1 MSIRLLILDPNMAST
16 QLLAGERPA
25 FPDSL
30 WASITPPLPP
40 FPSLEGAHD
49 FDVAIVGGGFTGL
62 MAALTLR
69 LAGKRVAVLDAV
81 EPGWGASGRNNG
93 QVIPGFKWDPDVLRQ
108 RYGQDAGR
116 KLALWG
122 GDAPGLVF
130 DTIAAHGID
139 CSPVRNGWIQPA
151 YTDIAA
157 KRIGERC
164 RLWAELGAPVE
175 MIPPA
180 DVAPMLGTPIF
191 QSAWI
196 DRRGGC
202 INPLAYAR
210 GLARTA
216 QSQGAELYVRSPVV
230 SMHKKDGLWT
240 LTCANGATA
249 TAPQVIVATAAYA
262 NDIVGGLKTSMAPVR
277 TAQVATA
284 PLSKKHLDTI
294 LPQRH
299 CASDT
304 RRLLTSFRISP
315 DHRLVMGGAG
325 ATAGLSHDFI
335 VRKLHKAAER
345 MFGHLGPLDWE
356 YAWSGYF
363 AVTKDHMPHIHE
375 AGDKLICALG
385 CNGRGIAV
393 STAIGKL
400 LGERLLG
407 LPAEEMPLRPTP
419 IQPFAFHAFRHLGV
433 AVATQYN
440 GMLDYMDKARSR

>member
-1 MSIRLLILDPNMAST
+1 MASN
-16 QLLAGERPA
+16 QLLAGERPE

-40 FPSLEGAHD
+40 LPSLEGAQE

-69 LAGKRVAVLDAV
+69 AAGRRVAVLEAV

-93 QVIPGFKWDPDVLRQ
+93 QVIPGFKWDPDVLRA
-108 RYGQDAGR
+108 RYGPEAGR
-116 KLALWG
+116 RLALWG
-122 GDAPGLVF
+122 AAAPDLVF
-130 DTIAAHGID
+130 ETIAAHGIE

-151 YTDIAA
+151 YTDVAA
-157 KRIGERC
+157 ERIEERC
-164 RLWAELGAPVE
+164 RLWAELGAPVAMLPRDE
-175 MIPPA
+175 
-180 DVAPMLGTPIF
+180 VASLLGTPIF
-191 QSAWI
+191 QAAWI

-210 GLARTA
+210 GLARAA
-216 QSQGAELYVRSPVV
+216 QSQGVGLYARTPVE
-230 SMHKKDGLWT
+230 SMRKEDGRWVLA
-240 LTCANGATA
+240 CANGATA
-249 TAPQVIVATAAYA
+249 AAPQVIVATAAYA
-262 NDIVGGLKTSMAPVR
+262 NDIVGGLRTSMVPVR

-284 PLSKKHLDTI
+284 PLPQPYLDAI

-335 VRKLHKAAER
+335 VRKLHKAAAR
-345 MFGHLGPLDWE
+345 MFGHLGPLAWE

-375 AGDKLICALG
+375 TGGDLICALG

-393 STAIGKL
+393 STAMGKL

-407 LPAEEMPLRPTP
+407 LPTEDMPLRPTP
-419 IQPFAFHAFRHLGV
+419 IRPFAFHAFRHLGV

-440 GMLDYMDKARSR
+440 GLLDYVDKARSR